1 MVVRVRLVVG
11 LALDPFTVIIPSL
24 VVALNYRINPTS
36 LTLGVGRD
44 SRRYLY
50 RLCAYTSKH
59 NGTSL
64 GVTPAKVR
72 DSTVNQEQNH

>member
-1 MVVRVRLVVG
+1 MVVG
-11 LALDPFTVIIPSL
+11 LALAPFTVIIPSL

-44 SRRYLY
+44 NRRYLY

-64 GVTPAKVR
+64 DVTKAQPCN
-72 DSTVNQEQNH
+72 DTPNPDHNY